1 MKRLLPF
8 LLILVSIG
16 IFFLLIDP
24 EYNEVKELQKQIEQN
39 NRTLDLAAELRKKR
53 ELLREKYN
61 QISDSERD
69 ELNKM
74 LPDTVDN
81 VRLIIDINNI
91 AERYGIVI
99 QNFEIS
105 ASEDSER
112 GVQVLDSEFDDVA
125 NTSSIRYPD
134 TSRIGV
140 ISFTFS
146 VSAQYDVF
154 LEFLKDLEE
163 ALRIVDI
170 RSIDISTGSAE
181 DVFYNYRVSLETY
194 WLK

>member
-1 MKRLLPF
+1 MKKLMPLV
-8 LLILVSIG
+8 LIIISVG
-16 IFFLLIDP
+16 IFFILIDP
-24 EYNEVKELQKQIEQN
+24 EYNEVKDLQKKIEQN
-39 NRTLDLAAELRKKR
+39 NRTLDLASELRKKR
-53 ELLREKYN
+53 ELLRQKYN

>member
-1 MKRLLPF
+1 MKRLMP
-8 LLILVSIG
+8 LILIIVSIG
-16 IFFLLIDP
+16 IFFFLIDP
-24 EYNEVKELQKQIEQN
+24 EYNDVKELQKEIEQN
-39 NRTLDLAAELRKKR
+39 NRTLNLASQLREKR
-53 ELLREKYN
+53 ELLRQKYN
-61 QISDSERD
+61 EISDSERE
-69 ELNKM
+69 ELTKL

-91 AERYGIVI
+91 GEKYGIAI

-105 ASEDSER
+105 SNADSENN
-112 GVQVLDSEFDDVA
+112 VEVLESEFDDVVD
-125 NTSSIRYPD
+125 TSNIEYPD
-134 TSRIGV
+134 TSKIGV

-146 VSAQYDVF
+146 VAAQYDVF

-170 RSIDISTGSAE
+170 RSIDISTGE
-181 DVFYNYRVSLETY
+181 DDNVFYNYRVSLETY